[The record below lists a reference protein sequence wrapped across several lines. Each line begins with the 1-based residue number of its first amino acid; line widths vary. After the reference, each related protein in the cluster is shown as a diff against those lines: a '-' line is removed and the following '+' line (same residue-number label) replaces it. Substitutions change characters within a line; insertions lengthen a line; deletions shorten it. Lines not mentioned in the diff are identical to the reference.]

1 MINATTNS
9 ESMSRVERAKHRGKE
24 TATVL
29 LEADNMSIRTAP
41 DGSCVIELF
50 RYDGNT
56 AVEGYRIHFCAE
68 DRARL
73 RGKV

>member
-1 MINATTNS
+1 MNTNTNTTNT
-9 ESMSRVERAKHRGKE
+9 SRIEHVKHRSKE
-24 TATVL
+24 TATAL

-41 DGSCVIELF
+41 SSACIVELF
-50 RYDGNT
+50 CYDANGK
-56 AVEGYRIHFCAE
+56 AIESYRISFCAE